1 MVKNKNSAS
10 IFGPISLLKGEKYIL
25 SAENTDIDADNYKI
39 DILESSVSSPF
50 VEAAPNSAGD
60 SPRIDAPLWI
70 PLPLESP
77 LPYPDLPRM

>member
-1 MVKNKNSAS
+1 
-10 IFGPISLLKGEKYIL
+10 LLKGEKYIL

-60 SPRIDAPLWI
+60 SPRIDAPL
-70 PLPLESP
+70 
-77 LPYPDLPRM
+77 